1 MERLNP
7 QISQSYWKVS
17 FVFIVCIA
25 ITSWISTKCF
35 ENQRLPRSH
44 VLKISELLRKAAEH
58 SIRSVQ
64 DNQPVTAFMDT
75 AIAKSYI
82 DIVEELLTK
91 DQVES
96 VAGID
101 ILEMQSFISKQ
112 HDENTQKL
120 LQIYIDKK
128 LGSRQKP
135 LGGFSARL

>member
-17 FVFIVCIA
+17 FVFLVCIA
-25 ITSWISTKCF
+25 ITSWISSKCY

-44 VLKISELLRKAAEH
+44 ILKITELLRNAAEH

-64 DNQPVTAFMDT
+64 DSQPVQKFMDT
-75 AIAKSYI
+75 AIAKSQI
-82 DIVEELLTK
+82 DIVEELLTPE
-91 DQVES
+91 QVES
-96 VAGID
+96 IAGID
-101 ILEMQSFISKQ
+101 ILVMKDFISKQ
-112 HDENTQKL
+112 HDEATQKL

-128 LGSRQKP
+128 LGSRQTP